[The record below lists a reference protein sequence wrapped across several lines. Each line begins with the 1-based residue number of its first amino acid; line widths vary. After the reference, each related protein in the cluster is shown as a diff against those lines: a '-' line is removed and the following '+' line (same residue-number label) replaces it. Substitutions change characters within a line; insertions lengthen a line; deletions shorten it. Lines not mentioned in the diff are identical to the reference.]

1 MKKKSTSQS
10 AFFNLRVLIAS
21 LFCLAGIFMVLLAL
35 GIYSD
40 SAKAQGTTPA
50 QPSSGLPTL
59 VRMVGPA
66 RQDTEVAKL
75 PYIPQEG
82 EIEEIRLTRHPRP
95 ETGEPPPLSG
105 FARFQS
111 LLEEVLA
118 PVPAMPG
125 PVLTFDGMNSAQT
138 ACSCLPPDTVGDV
151 GPNHY
156 VEALNSAFRVYG
168 QKRQPAHSPHHVQ
181 FAVRPVRQQH
191 PVRQQPK
198 RRRSIC
204 FL

>member
-1 MKKKSTSQS
+1 
-10 AFFNLRVLIAS
+10 
-21 LFCLAGIFMVLLAL
+21 
-35 GIYSD
+35 
-40 SAKAQGTTPA
+40 
-50 QPSSGLPTL
+50 
-59 VRMVGPA
+59 MVGPT

-82 EIEEIRLTRHPRP
+82 EIEERRLTRHPRP
-95 ETGEPPPLSG
+95 ETGGPPPISG

-111 LLEEVLA
+111 LLEAVLA

-125 PVLTFDGMNSAQT
+125 PVLTFDGMNSSQT

-156 VEALNSAFRVYG
+156 VEALNSAFRVYDKTG
-168 QKRQPAHSPHHVQ
+168 TPLTPPTTFNSL
-181 FAVRPVRQQH
+181 FAPLGGGTPLRRE
-191 PVRQQPK
+191 PK
-198 RRRSIC
+198 PRRSVC

>member
-1 MKKKSTSQS
+1 M
-10 AFFNLRVLIAS
+10 
-21 LFCLAGIFMVLLAL
+21 LLAV
-35 GIYSD
+35 GVYSD
-40 SAKAQGTTPA
+40 SAKAQGTTPS
-50 QPSSGLPTL
+50 QPSSGRPTV

-95 ETGEPPPLSG
+95 ETGEPPPISG

-125 PVLTFDGMNSAQT
+125 PVLTFDAMNSAQT

-156 VEALNSAFRVYG
+156 VEALNSAFRVYDKNG
-168 QKRQPAHSPHHVQ
+168 NPLTPATTFNSL
-181 FAVRPVRQQH
+181 FAPLGAGT
-191 PVRQQPK
+191 PCGNEPK
-198 RRRSIC
+198 PGRSVC